1 MRELLRGI
9 RLLQPEDYRRMPW
22 KNGLG
27 MTTEIAVSP
36 MDAGFDGQSFDWR
49 VSIADVEKDC
59 EFSLFPGHDR
69 SIVLIDGAGMELGFD
84 SVSPHR
90 INQLHVPFKFKGEY
104 QTWCRLLDG
113 PVHDFNVMSRREKF
127 KHTCEVL
134 ASPSTIHWKPDTEIL
149 LIYCLESRLSLE
161 GFQDMKVEI
170 SKGRTLILDKRTD
183 IPADNVL
190 KISTVSK
197 DMVAV
202 IVCISDK

>member
-36 MDAGFDGQSFDWR
+36 MDAGLDGQSFEWR
-49 VSIADVEKDC
+49 VSIADIEKDC
-59 EFSLFPGHDR
+59 EFSRFPGYDR
-69 SIVLIDGAGMELGFD
+69 SIVLIDGAGMELNFG
-84 SVSPHR
+84 SAPSQR
-90 INQLHVPFKFKGEY
+90 IDQTQKPFRFRGECL
-104 QTWCRLLDG
+104 TRCRLLDG
-113 PVHDFNVMSRREKF
+113 PVRDFNVMSARTKF
-127 KHTCEVL
+127 AHICKALT
-134 ASPSTIHWKPDTEIL
+134 SPAPLHWKPNSEIL

-170 SKGRTLILDKRTD
+170 STGHTLIVDKRTD
-183 IPADNVL
+183 LPADNVL

-202 IVCISDK
+202 IVCISDM